1 MVKFLLF
8 PLKAIYVMVVLLWN
22 ISLDFGKAFGS
33 FIAYTL
39 TGIVLPI
46 GYISLFIGSVSKGY
60 FIVVLSIVL
69 CYCVAYGVSYAKH
82 GTIKEFWRGPKC
94 IFQAW

>member
-1 MVKFLLF
+1 MVRFLSF
-8 PLKAIYVMVVLLWN
+8 PLKAIYVMAVLLWN
-22 ISLDFGKAFGS
+22 ITLDFVRVFGS
-33 FIAYTL
+33 FIAYAL

-46 GYISLFIGSVSKGY
+46 GYISLFIGCVSKGY
-60 FIVVLSIVL
+60 FMFVLSLVL

-82 GTIKEFWRGPKC
+82 GTIKEFWRGSKR